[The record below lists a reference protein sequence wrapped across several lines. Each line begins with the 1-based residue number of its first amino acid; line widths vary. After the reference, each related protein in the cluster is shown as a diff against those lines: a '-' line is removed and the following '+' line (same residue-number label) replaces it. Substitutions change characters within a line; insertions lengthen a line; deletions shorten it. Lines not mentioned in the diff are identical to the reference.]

1 MNITVCIKQ
10 VPGTSEVE
18 IDEKTGNL
26 IREGID
32 TKMNPYDLYA
42 IETAMKI
49 KENNSAKIN
58 VISMGPPQ
66 AVEVIQEAYM
76 MGADNGYLLTDK
88 KFAGADVL
96 ATSYA
101 LSQGINKMDNYDLI
115 ICGKMTT
122 DGDTAQV
129 GPEIAEFL
137 NIPHVANVKKIID
150 INSNSITVEMDMP
163 KTVEIQEVKLP
174 CLITVEKE
182 IHQPRLPSFKLK
194 LATAKRKV
202 NNITFNDLD
211 DSNPENFGL
220 DGSPTQVL
228 EVFPPTSDRVNER
241 WKGTGKELGER
252 ISKKLKKL
260 KFVKD
265 N

>member
-1 MNITVCIKQ
+1 MNIIVCIKQ

-18 IDEKTGNL
+18 IDETTGNL

-49 KENNSAKIN
+49 KEKNSANIN

-66 AVEVIQEAYM
+66 ANDVIKEAYM
-76 MGADNGYLLTDK
+76 MGVDDGYLLTDK

-101 LSQGINKMDNYDLI
+101 LSQGIKKMGNFDLI

-137 NIPHVANVKKIID
+137 DIPHVANVKKIID
-150 INSNSITVEMDMP
+150 INSTSITVEMDMP
-163 KTVEIQEVKLP
+163 ETVEIQEVELP
-174 CLITVEKE
+174 CLITVEKD
-182 IHQPRLPSFKLK
+182 IYQPRLPSFKLK
-194 LATAKRKV
+194 LATAKRKIK
-202 NNITFNDLD
+202 NISFNDLD
-211 DSNPENFGL
+211 DDNPENFGL

-228 EVFPPTSDRVNER
+228 DVFPPKSNRINEK
-241 WKGTGKELGER
+241 WEGTGKELGER
-252 ISKKLKKL
+252 ISNKLKIL
-260 KFVKD
+260 KFV
-265 N
+265 

>member
-32 TKMNPYDLYA
+32 SKMNPFDLHA
-42 IETAMKI
+42 IETALKI
-49 KENNSAKIN
+49 KEQEDSEIS

-66 AVEVIQEAYM
+66 ALDIIKEAYM
-76 MGADNGYLLTDK
+76 LGVDNGYLLTDR

-96 ATSYA
+96 ATAYA
-101 LSQGINKMDNYDLI
+101 LSQGIEQMKKYDLI

-137 NIPHVANVKKIID
+137 DIPHVANVKKILD
-150 INSNSITVEMDMP
+150 INSKSITVEMDMP
-163 KTVEIQEVKLP
+163 ETVEIQKVTLP

-182 IHQPRLPSFKLK
+182 ICQPRLPSYKLK
-194 LATAKRKV
+194 LATSERKIEQ
-202 NNITFNDLD
+202 ITFDDLKDNDAT
-211 DSNPENFGL
+211 NFGL

-228 EVFPPTSDRVNER
+228 DIFPPTSDKTSEKWEGN
-241 WKGTGKELGER
+241 GKELGE
-252 ISKKLKKL
+252 KLANKLKEM
-260 KFVKD
+260 KFV
-265 N
+265 